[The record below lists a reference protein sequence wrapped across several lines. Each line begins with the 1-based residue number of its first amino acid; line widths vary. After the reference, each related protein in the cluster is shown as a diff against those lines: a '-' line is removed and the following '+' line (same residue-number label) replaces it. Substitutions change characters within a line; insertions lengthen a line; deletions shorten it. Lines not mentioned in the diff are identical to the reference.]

1 MKILIIR
8 FSSIGDVTQALSL
21 PSLIKRKYPTAEI
34 HFLTRLDLSEIV
46 FCSQPVTKIWTVDKT
61 KGLKSLWSVILELRQ
76 QKYDVVY
83 DAHNNLRSFLVRFF
97 LYPKLKIVKPMNRI
111 KRFLL
116 LNFKINLFPQPFS
129 GQMDLIRPLEKM
141 GLKAEIPANSVMTLP
156 EKTIQETKKILLSNG
171 LTESDFNAYYVFVP
185 SAAHFFKR
193 WPIKHWITL
202 AQKNPTQKI
211 VVLAGSKDLFT
222 KELNSEPNIINLTG
236 LTTLLQSA
244 AVIQLSRQ
252 VITND
257 TGMLHF
263 SEQLGKKT
271 VALMGPAP
279 FGYPSRT
286 ATTTTLLEKK
296 LKCKPCSK
304 HGQGPC
310 VNKAYYHECMDSI
323 TPEEVQN
330 ALL

>member
-21 PSLIKRKYPTAEI
+21 PYLIKKKHPAAEI
-34 HFLTRLDLSEIV
+34 HFLTRSDFEDIIRCSKDVDQIWSLD
-46 FCSQPVTKIWTVDKT
+46 KH
-61 KGLKSLWSVILELRQ
+61 KGVSGLWQMIQKLKQENYTI
-76 QKYDVVY
+76 VY
-83 DAHNNLRSFLVRFF
+83 DAHNNLRSFFVRLF
-97 LYPKLKIVKPMNRI
+97 LNPKIKVVKPMYRM

-116 LNFKINLFPQPFS
+116 LNFKINLFPEPFS
-129 GQMDLIRPLEKM
+129 GQMDLIRPLQQIDITS
-141 GLKAEIPANSVMTLP
+141 EIPQTQMMVLP
-156 EKTIQETKKILLSNG
+156 EKIVQETKKLLSSKG
-171 LTESDFNAYYVFVP
+171 LKDIDFASFYVFVP

-193 WPIKHWITL
+193 WPIKHWLQL
-202 AQKNPTQKI
+202 AQKNPAKKI
-211 VVLAGSKDLFT
+211 IVLAGPNDTFT
-222 KELNSEPNIINLTG
+222 SELNTLPNVINLTG
-236 LTTLLQSA
+236 LTSLLQSA
-244 AVIQLSRQ
+244 AVIQLAEKI
-252 VITND
+252 VTND

-271 VALMGPAP
+271 IALMGPAP

-286 ATTTTLLEKK
+286 KTTTTLIEKQ

-310 VNKAYYHECMDSI
+310 VNKIYFHECMDSI

-330 ALL
+330 ALV

>member
-1 MKILIIR
+1 MKMLIIR

-21 PSLIKRKYPTAEI
+21 PYLIQQKHPTAEI
-34 HFLTRLDLSEIV
+34 HFLTRLDFKDIV
-46 FCSQPVTKIWTVDKT
+46 SCSQHITEIWTVDKT
-61 KGLKSLWSVILELRQ
+61 KGFLGLWQIMQQLRQ
-76 QKYDVVY
+76 QNYDIVY
-83 DAHNNLRSFLVRFF
+83 DAHNNLRSFFVRFF
-97 LYPKLKIVKPMNRI
+97 LNPKIKITKPMYRL

-116 LNFKINLFPQPFS
+116 LNFKINLFPLPFS
-129 GQMDLIRPLEKM
+129 GQMDLIRPLQQM
-141 GLKAEIPANSVMTLP
+141 DIQSEIPHNPVMILP
-156 EKTIQETKKILLSNG
+156 GKTIQETKQFLLSRG
-171 LTESDFNAYYVFVP
+171 LNESDFNNFYVFIP

-193 WPIKHWITL
+193 WPIKHWVQL
-202 AQKNPTQKI
+202 AKNNSTQKI
-211 VVLAGSKDLFT
+211 IVLAGPSDTFT
-222 KELNSEPNIINLTG
+222 HELNALPNVINLTG
-236 LTTLLQSA
+236 QTTLLQSA
-244 AVIQLSRQ
+244 AVIQLAKKI
-252 VITND
+252 ITND

-286 ATTTTLLEKK
+286 KTTTTLIEKN